1 MEHKLKVGFGRQDI
15 TPQEYMEMGG
25 HANDKDRIC
34 TVILDRLYGTC
45 IAVRDEAG
53 ETFLLC
59 TLDFIHSYQG
69 SVTKYTREA
78 ITAATGIPAERIMV
92 SATHLHSGPSGA
104 GSLPRVLTYME
115 YLGKQMAS
123 AATQALEDLA
133 EAEIFIGHK
142 TVDRMNFERHYIT
155 NDGQAFGAGLGSDES
170 GLASHYDK
178 ADNQLQVI
186 RFVRKDAR
194 DILLV
199 NWQAHVTMVG
209 SGKDTKMSADFVGA
223 MRNHLEGLT
232 GCHAAYYQGAC
243 GNLNPTS
250 RISGEQ
256 LTENNDYMTYGK
268 LLAEQAVD
276 VMQNMQ
282 PVKSGPVRT
291 RHMMYKAPIDHS
303 EDHKVELAKEGMELY
318 NANKAK
324 NLPREELFKPLWD
337 RGFSGRYH
345 AAHVIH
351 RFNAEPYKEVELNVL
366 SAGDISFATAP
377 YEMYASNGMFIKEN
391 TPFAMTFVLGYCNG
405 SFNYIV
411 DKKGFENFFYEVK
424 CRRFPE
430 GTAEA
435 LVQTH
440 VDMLKEIKEA

>member
-1 MEHKLKVGFGRQDI
+1 MEHIIKAGFGRQDI

-25 HANDKDRIC
+25 HANDRERIC

-45 IAVRDEAG
+45 IAIQDKAG

-78 ITAATGIPAERIMV
+78 ITAATGIPGERIMV

-115 YLGKQMAS
+115 YLGKQMAK
-123 AATQALEDLA
+123 AAVDALADLA
-133 EAEIFIGHK
+133 ESEIHIGQ
-142 TVDRMNFERHYIT
+142 TMTERMVFDRHYIT

-170 GLASHYDK
+170 GLAGHYDK
-178 ADNQLQVI
+178 ADEQLQVI

-194 DILLV
+194 DIVLV
-199 NWQAHVTMVG
+199 NWQCHVTTVG
-209 SGKDTKMSADFVGA
+209 SGTDTKMSADFVGA

-232 GCHAAYYQGAC
+232 GCHSAYYQGAC
-243 GNLNPTS
+243 GNLINTS
-250 RISGEQ
+250 RIEGEQ
-256 LTENNDYMTYGK
+256 RIENGDYMTYGK
-268 LLAEQAVD
+268 LLAEYAVEALT
-276 VMQNMQ
+276 NTRK
-282 PVKSGPVRT
+282 VKTGPVRT
-291 RHMMYKAPIDHS
+291 RHIMYNAAIDHS
-303 EDHKVELAKEGMELY
+303 EDSKVELAKEGMELY
-318 NANKAK
+318 TANKAAG
-324 NLPREELFKPLWD
+324 LPRPEQLQPLRD
-337 RGFSGRYH
+337 RGFTGHLH
-345 AAHVIH
+345 ASHVIH
-351 RFNAEPYKEVELNVL
+351 RFNQPPCREVELNVL

-391 TPFAMTFVLGYCNG
+391 SPFPMTFVLAYCNG

-411 DKKGFENFFYEVK
+411 DKKGFEHFFYEVK

-430 GTAEA
+430 GAAEE
-435 LVQTH
+435 LVQQH
-440 VDMLKEIKEA
+440 VTMLNEIKEN